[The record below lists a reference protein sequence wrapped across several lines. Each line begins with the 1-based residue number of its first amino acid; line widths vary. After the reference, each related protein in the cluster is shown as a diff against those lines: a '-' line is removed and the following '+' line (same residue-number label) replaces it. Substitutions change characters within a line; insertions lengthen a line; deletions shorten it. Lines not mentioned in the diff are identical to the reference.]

1 VKCDRRWWNDGR
13 LERERDAFSR
23 RDDATED
30 EAREVLDRMS
40 ATLRAMG
47 IDRGHC
53 TVRRS
58 GAGFNVSFT
67 PPGVQLRVSLP

>member
-30 EAREVLDRMS
+30 EAREVLDR
-40 ATLRAMG
+40 
-47 IDRGHC
+47 GHC